1 MDTFEIFG
9 AITTLT
15 ASVISAVVAFITK
28 KAYDK
33 S

>member
-28 KAYDK
+28 K
-33 S
+33 SL